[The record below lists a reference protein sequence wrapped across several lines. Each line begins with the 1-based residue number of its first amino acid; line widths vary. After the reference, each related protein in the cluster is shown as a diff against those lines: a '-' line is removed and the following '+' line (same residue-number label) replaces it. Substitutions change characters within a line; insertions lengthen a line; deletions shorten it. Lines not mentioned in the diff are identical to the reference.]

1 MINMTESPLKNI
13 LLTYRSLFTA
23 LPRVLPLPPFET
35 SVHISFTSSSTLH
48 DPIKREIF
56 TPTRKRRRKKNK
68 KEQNGRQ
75 SRPRNKLI
83 LPRVLFS
90 VGSAKQQEQQLQHT
104 MKIAGVRTI
113 VIWCQITVNVVSL
126 PDTVGTYKF
135 MCRS

>member
-56 TPTRKRRRKKNK
+56 TPTRKRRRKKKQKRAKRSSEQAK
-68 KEQNGRQ
+68 KQADLAKSSFFR
-75 SRPRNKLI
+75 
-83 LPRVLFS
+83 RV
-90 VGSAKQQEQQLQHT
+90 GKT
-104 MKIAGVRTI
+104 TRTTTTTHDEDCWSENNRDM
-113 VIWCQITVNVVSL
+113 VPNYSERRL
-126 PDTVGTYKF
+126 
-135 MCRS
+135 SS